1 MVKGAVREK
10 IWLGSRTKKA
20 IKKGAKKVEN
30 DCGWNEFVV
39 CTLVL
44 AFLVEV

>member
-20 IKKGAKKVEN
+20 IKKGAKKVEMTADEMN
-30 DCGWNEFVV
+30 SLCA
-39 CTLVL
+39 L
-44 AFLVEV
+44 